1 MNAVATNIQHMPSE
15 DLGHQDQMA
24 RVIERIAMDPSSD
37 LDKLE
42 RMLAMKERIDGQN
55 AMRQFADALST
66 ARADIPPILK
76 DAKVDFTNREGKR
89 TNYQHETL
97 AGIAKVIDPILSKNG
112 LSYRFRT
119 DQGQGGVKV
128 TCIIQHRAGH
138 FEETTLMGGADQS
151 GNKNGF
157 QAIGSAVTYLQRYT
171 LKAALGLS
179 AEVDDDAQSV
189 TESAPAQRQSKPE
202 QPAAPN
208 PEAVADGMIAA
219 LRGADSEERLK
230 SIWTS
235 EKFKTDLAW
244 LRKQDAERAAHV
256 EAAKDSRKESLKP
269 SISHDLGDEIPEF
282 EGNLK

>member
-1 MNAVATNIQHMPSE
+1 MNAITTNVQHMPS
-15 DLGHQDQMA
+15 DNIGQHDHMA
-24 RVIERIAMDPSSD
+24 SVIERIAMDPGSD

-55 AMRQFADALST
+55 AMRQFADALSQ
-66 ARADIPPILK
+66 ARAEIPPIIK

-128 TCIIQHRAGH
+128 TCIIQHRSGH
-138 FEETTLMGGADQS
+138 VEETTLMGAADQS
-151 GNKNGF
+151 GSKNGF

-189 TESAPAQRQSKPE
+189 TDNAPAQQHPKPAK
-202 QPAAPN
+202 PATPN
-208 PEAVADGMIAA
+208 PEAVADQMIAA
-219 LRGADSEERLK
+219 IKGADSEGRLK
-230 SIWTS
+230 GIWTS
-235 EKFKTDLAW
+235 DKFKSDLAW
-244 LRKQDAERAAHV
+244 LRKQDAEKAAHV
-256 EAAKDSRKESLKP
+256 EAAKDSRKDSLKS
-269 SISHDLGDEIPEF
+269 SIGHDLDDEILDF

>member
-1 MNAVATNIQHMPSE
+1 MNAVTKTEPQ
-15 DLGHQDQMA
+15 GHILPADPM
-24 RVIERIAMDPSSD
+24 VNMIERIAMDPGSD

-55 AMRQFADALST
+55 AMRQFADALSE
-66 ARADIPPILK
+66 ARSTIPPIIK
-76 DAKVDFTNREGKR
+76 DATVDFTSSKGR
-89 TNYQHETL
+89 TNYKHETL

-189 TESAPAQRQSKPE
+189 TESAPAQRQPKPE

-219 LRGADSEERLK
+219 LRGADTEERLK

-244 LRKQDAERAAHV
+244 LRKQDTERAAHV

-269 SISHDLGDEIPEF
+269 SIGHDLGDEVPEF

>member
-1 MNAVATNIQHMPSE
+1 MNAVTKTEPQ
-15 DLGHQDQMA
+15 GHILPADPM
-24 RVIERIAMDPSSD
+24 VNMIERIAMDPGSD

-55 AMRQFADALST
+55 AMRQFADALSE
-66 ARADIPPILK
+66 ARSTIPPIIK
-76 DAKVDFTNREGKR
+76 DATVDFTSSKGR
-89 TNYQHETL
+89 TNYKHETL

-189 TESAPAQRQSKPE
+189 TESAPAQSRPKPE

-244 LRKQDAERAAHV
+244 LRKHDAERAAHV

>member
-1 MNAVATNIQHMPSE
+1 
-15 DLGHQDQMA
+15 
-24 RVIERIAMDPSSD
+24 
-37 LDKLE
+37 
-42 RMLAMKERIDGQN
+42 
-55 AMRQFADALST
+55 
-66 ARADIPPILK
+66 
-76 DAKVDFTNREGKR
+76 
-89 TNYQHETL
+89 
-97 AGIAKVIDPILSKNG
+97 
-112 LSYRFRT
+112 
-119 DQGQGGVKV
+119 
-128 TCIIQHRAGH
+128 
-138 FEETTLMGGADQS
+138 MGGADQS

-171 LKAALGLS
+171 LKSALGLS

-189 TESAPAQRQSKPE
+189 TESTHPQRQSKPE

-208 PEAVADGMIAA
+208 PEVVADGMIAA

-235 EKFKTDLAW
+235 EKFKSDLAW

-282 EGNLK
+282 ERNLK